1 MLPSCL
7 RTEWTLLVL
16 LLFAPG
22 QGLFI
27 AHETNIVIHIH
38 VTIYGACKRS
48 TWQVQAFPV
57 FFQLHILP
65 CSFLQLHS
73 SCIPVANSSCKFY
86 LHWGKHSQARQSLK
100 SSLLV
105 LCWLFFAPANASP
118 NVNRICNW
126 NLQLECN
133 WNATA
138 GNCTGEYAT
147 GKTQEKLKQR
157 YSVNNIFYL
166 NCQFMQFWTWCFPEK
181 RRGWLADYCHNAA
194 KLFAYC
200 WWPKSCT
207 TLHQKGFPRTPWM
220 LTLQLLKSRKNK
232 QFWMA
237 EILHHLGCQPNF
249 EIMGVAGGSIKDAIM
264 HDMAGGAGFQPSTV
278 S

>member
-1 MLPSCL
+1 MLTLQLLKSRKNKQFWMAEILHHLGCQPNFEIMGVAGGSIKDAIMHDMAGGAGFQPS
-7 RTEWTLLVL
+7 TEWTLLVL

-133 WNATA
+133 CRKLHRRICNWKN
-138 GNCTGEYAT
+138 T
-147 GKTQEKLKQR
+147 GKTQATVL
-157 YSVNNIFYL
+157 
-166 NCQFMQFWTWCFPEK
+166 
-181 RRGWLADYCHNAA
+181 
-194 KLFAYC
+194 
-200 WWPKSCT
+200 
-207 TLHQKGFPRTPWM
+207 
-220 LTLQLLKSRKNK
+220 RK
-232 QFWMA
+232 
-237 EILHHLGCQPNF
+237 
-249 EIMGVAGGSIKDAIM
+249 
-264 HDMAGGAGFQPSTV
+264 
-278 S
+278 